1 MAELSE
7 DEMLAQAIA
16 MSLLPEQEQQQQE
29 KEEEEEETQKTSTP
43 QVSSKAVS
51 QYSTLTTD
59 RSSATQQQGPS
70 ASKTSAPQKD
80 FLASIPGDLSEE
92 AAKIAQ
98 RLQVRVE
105 PSPPTQTTLPPA
117 KLMGEWQPNK
127 ECLELI
133 MGMGISENAA
143 RRALYNTGNDN
154 AELATA
160 WVFENISDPELHKP
174 FTPSM
179 TVLPHIPEG
188 GPVCHSFDDVMAQMN
203 SEAFKM
209 VLVVNTELRMGVG
222 KTAAQVG
229 HAVLGLYRLL
239 QTQAKWKEDSIKWD
253 DCGSKKI
260 VLQGRNTRH
269 LLELKHRAY
278 ELRLPNIIVHDA
290 GKTQVAPGS
299 LTVFATFG
307 RSADVDQVTGS
318 LKLL

>member
-16 MSLLPEQEQQQQE
+16 LSLLPEQEQQQQE
-29 KEEEEEETQKTSTP
+29 KEEETQNTSTP

-51 QYSTLTTD
+51 QHSTAAAD
-59 RSSATQQQGPS
+59 QSSAV
-70 ASKTSAPQKD
+70 ASKTVPQKD
-80 FLASIPGDLSEE
+80 FLASVSGDISEE

-98 RLQVRVE
+98 RLQERVE
-105 PSPPTQTTLPPA
+105 PSPPAQTTLPPA

-133 MGMGISENAA
+133 VGMGISENAA

-179 TVLPHIPEG
+179 TVLPHVPEG

-222 KTAAQVG
+222 KAAAQVG

-239 QTQAKWKEDSIKWD
+239 QTQVKWKEDSIEWD
-253 DCGSKKI
+253 DCGAKKI
-260 VLQGRNTRH
+260 VLQGRDTRH

-307 RSADVDQVTGS
+307 RAADVDQVTGS